1 MPECDQL
8 EGKTIEGIA
17 NTVGSENLLLDAYAC
32 SFYAQDVYTKSLSA
46 LAVVRP
52 GNTQELC
59 AVVKSLTEAGHA
71 VIPRGGGMSYT
82 GGYVPVLKGS
92 VIIDLGRMN
101 KIITINKED
110 MYVTVESG
118 CTWKALHEALENTGL
133 RTPFW
138 GTLSGIKA
146 TVGGGLSQNSVFW
159 GSGQFGSAVD
169 SVISL
174 DVVLA
179 DGSLVKT
186 GSGAQINGS
195 PFFRHFGPDLT
206 GLFTCD
212 TGALGFKASVTL
224 KLIPKLPAKQYVA
237 FDFKTAADIISAM
250 SDIARMGL
258 AMECFGFDPFL
269 QKQRMKRESLVKDVK
284 ALAGVMK
291 TSGSVLGALKDGA
304 KVALAGRG
312 YMGNV
317 DYSVQVIIEDRNQ
330 PAADDRAKD
339 VRSLGK
345 KNNGIEIT
353 NSIPKI
359 ARANPFGPLN
369 SMLGPDGER
378 WAPVHGLF
386 PHSKIQHA
394 YEAVEAL
401 FEKHAQVMDQYKIE
415 TGYLFALVATNCFVL
430 EPVFFWPDEI
440 FEIHKQTVE
449 PTHLSS
455 LKRFPANPD
464 ARAAVDLIRDE
475 MVQLFTALGAV
486 HLQIGKAYNYKE
498 GIQPNSLRLVQ
509 SIKNAVDPH
518 GKMNPQSLGLE

>member
-1 MPECDQL
+1 VPERNQL
-8 EGKTIEGIA
+8 EDKLVEWIA
-17 NTVGSENLLLDAYAC
+17 TTVGPEHLLLDVYEC
-32 SFYAQDVYTKSLSA
+32 SLYAQDIFTKGLSA

-52 GNTQELC
+52 GNTDELC
-59 AVVKSLTEAGHA
+59 TVVKSITEAGHA

-82 GGYVPVLKGS
+82 SGYVPVCAGS
-92 VIIDLGRMN
+92 VIVDLGRMN
-101 KIITINKED
+101 KIININEED

-118 CTWKALHEALENTGL
+118 CTWKTLHEALENTGL

-179 DGSLVKT
+179 DGSLIKT

-212 TGALGFKASVTL
+212 TGALGFKARVTL
-224 KLIPKLPAKQYVA
+224 KLIPQLPAKQYVA
-237 FDFKTAADIISAM
+237 FDFKTAANTISAM
-250 SDIARMGL
+250 SDIARLGL

-269 QKQRMKRESLVKDVK
+269 QKQRMKRESLIKDVK
-284 ALAGVMK
+284 ALVGVMK
-291 TSGSVLGALKDGA
+291 VSGSVLGALKDGA
-304 KVALAGRG
+304 KVAIAGRG
-312 YMGNV
+312 YMDDV

-330 PAADDRAKD
+330 AAADARAED
-339 VRSLGK
+339 VRAIGK
-345 KNNGIEIT
+345 EHNGIEIK

-369 SMLGPDGER
+369 SMLGPEGER

-386 PHSKIQHA
+386 PHSKIQLA

-401 FEKHAQVMDQYKIE
+401 FEKHREIMVEHKIE
-415 TGYLFALVATNCFVL
+415 AGYLFALVSTNCFVL
-430 EPVFFWPDEI
+430 EPVFYWPDEM
-440 FEIHKQTVE
+440 FEIHRRSVDAA
-449 PTHLSS
+449 HLAS
-455 LKRFPANPD
+455 LKGFPANPE

-475 MVQLFTALGAV
+475 MVDLFTALGAV

-498 GIQPNSLRLVQ
+498 GIQANSLKLVQ
-509 SIKNAVDPH
+509 SIKNAVDPK

>member
-1 MPECDQL
+1 MSELAQL
-8 EGKTIEGIA
+8 EVNVIESIMT
-17 NTVGSENLLLDAYAC
+17 TVGSEHLLMDSDAC
-32 SFYAQDVYTKSLSA
+32 SLYAQDVFTKGLVA

-52 GNTQELC
+52 GSTEELC
-59 AVVKSLTEAGHA
+59 IVVKSLTEAGHA

-82 GGYVPVLKGS
+82 SGYVPARAGS
-92 VIIDLGRMN
+92 VIVDLGRMD
-101 KIITINKED
+101 KILTINRKD

-146 TVGGGLSQNSVFW
+146 TIGGGLSQNSIFW

-179 DGSLVKT
+179 DGSLIKT
-186 GSGAQINGS
+186 GSGAQINGT

-212 TGALGFKASVTL
+212 TGALGFKSRITL
-224 KLIPKLPAKQYVA
+224 RLIPELPAKQYVA
-237 FDFKTAADIISAM
+237 FNFKSAADTIAAM
-250 SDIARMGL
+250 SDIARQGL

-284 ALAGVMK
+284 ALTGVMK
-291 TSGSVLGALKDGA
+291 SSGSVLGALKDGV
-304 KVALAGRG
+304 KVVLAGRG
-312 YMGNV
+312 YMDDV

-330 PAADDRAKD
+330 PAADARAAD
-339 VRSLGK
+339 VRAICK
-345 KNNGIEIT
+345 EHNGQEIE

-359 ARANPFGPLN
+359 ARANPFGPVN
-369 SMLGPDGER
+369 SMLGPEGER
-378 WAPVHGLF
+378 WVPVHGLF
-386 PHSKIQHA
+386 PHSKIRSA

-401 FEKHAQVMDQYKIE
+401 FDKHQEVMEQHKIDVC
-415 TGYLFALVATNCFVL
+415 YLFALVSTNCFVL

-440 FEIHKQTVE
+440 FQIHKQSVE
-449 PTHLSS
+449 RAHLAN
-455 LKRFPANPD
+455 LKNYPANPE
-464 ARAAVDLIRDE
+464 ARAAVDLVRAE
-475 MVQLFTALGAV
+475 MIDLFTDLGAV

-498 GIQPNSLRLVQ
+498 GIQPNSSKLVQ
-509 SIKNAVDPH
+509 SIKNVVDPQ

>member
-1 MPECDQL
+1 VPERNQL
-8 EGKTIEGIA
+8 GDKIIEGIEA
-17 NTVGSENLLLDAYAC
+17 TVGSEHLLLDADEC
-32 SFYAQDVYTKSLSA
+32 SLYAQDIFTEGLSA
-46 LAVVRP
+46 VAVVRP
-52 GNTQELC
+52 GNTDELC
-59 AVVKSLTEAGHA
+59 TVVKSLTEAGHA

-82 GGYVPVLKGS
+82 SGYVPVCAGS
-92 VIIDLGRMN
+92 VIVDLGRMN
-101 KIITINKED
+101 KIININKED

-118 CTWKALHEALENTGL
+118 CTWKTLHEALENTGL

-179 DGSLVKT
+179 DGSLIKT

-212 TGALGFKASVTL
+212 TGALGFKARVTL
-224 KLIPKLPAKQYVA
+224 RLIPKLPAKQYVA
-237 FDFKTAADIISAM
+237 FDFKTAANTISAM

-269 QKQRMKRESLVKDVK
+269 QKQRMKRESLIKDVK
-284 ALAGVMK
+284 ALAGLMK
-291 TSGSVLGALKDGA
+291 ASGSVLGALKDGA
-304 KVALAGRG
+304 KVAIAGRG
-312 YMGNV
+312 YMDDV

-330 PAADDRAKD
+330 PAADARAQD
-339 VRSLGK
+339 IRAIGK
-345 KNNGIEIT
+345 QHNGIEIK

-369 SMLGPDGER
+369 SMLGPEGER

-386 PHSKIQHA
+386 PHSKIQSA

-401 FEKHAQVMDQYKIE
+401 FEKHREIMVQYKIE
-415 TGYLFALVATNCFVL
+415 TGYLFALVSTNCFVL
-430 EPVFFWPDEI
+430 EPVFFWPDEM
-440 FEIHKQTVE
+440 FEIHKRSVE
-449 PTHLSS
+449 PAHLAS
-455 LKRFPANPD
+455 LKGFPVNPE

-475 MVQLFTALGAV
+475 MVELFTALGAV

-498 GIQPNSLRLVQ
+498 GIQPNSLKLVQ
-509 SIKNAVDPH
+509 SIKNAVDPK

>member
-1 MPECDQL
+1 MPGRDQL
-8 EGKTIEGIA
+8 EDQIIKGIETMI
-17 NTVGSENLLLDAYAC
+17 GSEYLLLDADAC
-32 SFYAQDVYTKSLSA
+32 SFYAQDVFTKGLSA
-46 LAVVRP
+46 VAVVRP
-52 GNTQELC
+52 GNTDELC
-59 AVVKSLTEAGHA
+59 AVVKSLTAAGHA

-82 GGYVPVLKGS
+82 SGYVPALTGS
-92 VIIDLGRMN
+92 VIVDLGRMDR
-101 KIITINKED
+101 IITINKED

-146 TVGGGLSQNSVFW
+146 TVGGGLSQNSIFW

-179 DGSLVKT
+179 DGSLVTT

-212 TGALGFKASVTL
+212 TGALGFKARVTL
-224 KLIPKLPAKQYVA
+224 RLIPKLPAKQYVA
-237 FDFKTAADIISAM
+237 FDFKTAADTISAM
-250 SDIARMGL
+250 SDIGRMGL

-269 QKQRMKRESLVKDVK
+269 QKQRMKRESLVKDIKV
-284 ALAGVMK
+284 LAGVMK
-291 TSGSVLGALKDGA
+291 ESGSMLGALKDGA

-312 YMGNV
+312 YMDDV
-317 DYSVQVIIEDRNQ
+317 DYSLQVIIEDRNQ
-330 PAADDRAKD
+330 PAADARAAD
-339 VRSLGK
+339 VRAVGK
-345 KNNGIEIT
+345 THNGIEIK

-369 SMLGPDGER
+369 SMLGPEGER

-386 PHSKIQHA
+386 PHSKIKSA
-394 YEAVEAL
+394 YEAVEIL
-401 FEKHAQVMDQYKIE
+401 FEKHRKIMEQYKIE
-415 TGYLFALVATNCFVL
+415 TGYLFALVSTNCFVL

-440 FEIHKQTVE
+440 FQIHKQTVE
-449 PTHLSS
+449 PAHLAS
-455 LKRFPANPD
+455 LKGFSANPE

-475 MVQLFTALGAV
+475 MVDLFTTLGAV
-486 HLQIGKAYNYKE
+486 HLQIGKSYNYKE
-498 GIQPNSLRLVQ
+498 GIQPNSLKLVQ
-509 SIKNAVDPH
+509 SIKNVVDPH
-518 GKMNPQSLGLE
+518 GKMNPKSLGLE

>member
-1 MPECDQL
+1 MPERDQL
-8 EGKTIEGIA
+8 KDKVRQSIA
-17 NTVGSENLLLDAYAC
+17 TTVGLEHLLLDADAC
-32 SFYAQDVYTKSLSA
+32 SFYAQDVFTNGLSA

-52 GNTQELC
+52 GNTDELC
-59 AVVKSLTEAGHA
+59 AVVASLTEEGYA

-82 GGYVPVLKGS
+82 SGYVPVLNES
-92 VIIDLGRMN
+92 VIVDLGRMN
-101 KIITINKED
+101 KILVINEQD

-118 CTWKALHEALENTGL
+118 CTWKALHEALEKTGL

-212 TGALGFKASVTL
+212 TGALGFKARVTL
-224 KLIPKLPAKQYVA
+224 RLIPKLPAKQYVA
-237 FDFKTAADIISAM
+237 FDFKTAADTISAM

-269 QKQRMKRESLVKDVK
+269 QQQRMKRESLVKDVR

-291 TSGSVLGALKDGA
+291 ASGSVLGAVKEGA
-304 KVALAGRG
+304 KIVLAGRG
-312 YMGNV
+312 YMDDV
-317 DYSVQVIIEDRNQ
+317 SYSVQVIVEDRNQ
-330 PAADDRAKD
+330 PAANARAQD
-339 VRSLGK
+339 VRAIGK
-345 KNNGIEIT
+345 QHNGIEIK

-369 SMLGPDGER
+369 SMLGPEGER

-386 PHSKIQHA
+386 PHSKIHSA

-401 FEKHAQVMDQYKIE
+401 FEKHREIMVQYKIE
-415 TGYLFALVATNCFVL
+415 TGYLFALVSTTCFVL

-440 FEIHKQTVE
+440 FQIHRQTVE
-449 PTHLSS
+449 PAHLAS
-455 LKRFPANPD
+455 LKGFPANPE

-475 MVQLFTALGAV
+475 MVDLFTALGAV
-486 HLQIGKAYNYKE
+486 HLQIGKAYNYKD
-498 GIQPNSLRLVQ
+498 GIQPSSLKLVQ
-509 SIKNAVDPH
+509 SIKHAVDPK
-518 GKMNPQSLGLE
+518 GKMNPQSLGLD